1 MKNVAPRRT
10 VLFLGSALT
19 LALTFA
25 GVYLFFV
32 TTRAGQILDQR
43 AFLGARLGQRTV
55 APVTLSL
62 LDALLIAGVVVAL
75 VITIAVT
82 VVRHN
87 WVVLTVAVSAAVLA
101 NVLTQLLKYIFLD
114 RPNLD
119 VPGYAFNSL
128 PSGHTTLAA
137 SSAMVV
143 FLVSSPRMRVVV
155 AAAGALFS
163 VLVGSATLANQWHRP
178 SDVIAALLIVAFCG
192 ALAGVVLS
200 WFRSGPP
207 VRAGRVWR
215 HALWW
220 CAVPSTVFA
229 VVVLTMSALR
239 QVPTA
244 STWPVAYLGG
254 VAGITASALLL
265 AAAAHR
271 AFRSVP

>member
-10 VLFLGSALT
+10 ALFLGSALI
-19 LALTFA
+19 LAFAFA
-25 GVYLFFV
+25 GLYLFFV
-32 TTRAGQILDQR
+32 TTRSGQVLDQR
-43 AFLGARLGQRTV
+43 AFFGARLGQRTIG
-55 APVTLSL
+55 PFTLSL
-62 LDALLIAGVVVAL
+62 LDALPIAGVVAAL
-75 VITIAVT
+75 IISIVVT
-82 VVRHN
+82 VLRRN
-87 WVVLTVAVSAAVLA
+87 WIVLAVAVSAALLA
-101 NVLTQLLKYIFLD
+101 NVLTQLLKFIFLD

-163 VLVGSATLANQWHRP
+163 VVVGSATLANQWHRP
-178 SDVIAALLIVAFCG
+178 SDVIGALLVVAFCG
-192 ALAGVVLS
+192 ALAGAVLS
-200 WFRSGPP
+200 WFRSGSP

-220 CAVPSTVFA
+220 CAVPSA
-229 VVVLTMSALR
+229 VVAVVLLTMSALR

-254 VAGITASALLL
+254 VAGITACALLL